1 MISPVFGLTERQDTS
16 INFKRSQR
24 PFGKIIPPRSISDIH
39 FGPVRSYI
47 LQAMKTV
54 LVIDDDAESSEP
66 LVRYLAQA
74 GHGVTYATNGQE
86 ALAML
91 NGEIP
96 DVVILDLQMPV
107 MDGIGFLR
115 VLRSYLRWDH
125 IPVFIWT
132 AYPESAAVIRAEDLG
147 ACQVFPKAQL
157 NFGQIK
163 AVIDQCV
170 GGA

>member
-1 MISPVFGLTERQDTS
+1 
-16 INFKRSQR
+16 
-24 PFGKIIPPRSISDIH
+24 
-39 FGPVRSYI
+39 
-47 LQAMKTV
+47 MKTV
-54 LVIDDDAESSEP
+54 LVIDDDPESSEP

-74 GHGVTYATNGQE
+74 GHSVTYATNGQE

-107 MDGIGFLR
+107 MDGVAFLK
-115 VLRSYLRWDH
+115 VLRSYLHWDH

-132 AYPESAAVIRAEDLG
+132 AYPESAAVVRAENLG